1 MKYLQPVV
9 AITTLLIPAIA
20 IYTGAAEAVDVGSTK
35 HLTLDGLFLAN
46 AQGVTL
52 SGPSP
57 R

>member
-9 AITTLLIPAIA
+9 AITTILIPASGV
-20 IYTGAAEAVDVGSTK
+20 YTGAAEAVDVGSAK
-35 HLTLDGLFLAN
+35 HLILDGLFLAN
-46 AQGVTL
+46 AQGATL